1 MGKVISVRINE
12 NLEETIKRYSEEK
25 KEDQS
30 DIIRNLINNGSVYL
44 AIKGYAK
51 GEYSIGKAAYLA
63 NFSLSEFMDLIMD
76 LGIRSKI
83 SREDLLEGYENLKKF
98 F

>member
-30 DIIRNLINNGSVYL
+30 DIIRNLINSGSVYL
-44 AIKGYAK
+44 AIKSYAK
-51 GEYSIGKAAYLA
+51 GEYSIG
-63 NFSLSEFMDLIMD
+63 N
-76 LGIRSKI
+76 
-83 SREDLLEGYENLKKF
+83 
-98 F
+98 